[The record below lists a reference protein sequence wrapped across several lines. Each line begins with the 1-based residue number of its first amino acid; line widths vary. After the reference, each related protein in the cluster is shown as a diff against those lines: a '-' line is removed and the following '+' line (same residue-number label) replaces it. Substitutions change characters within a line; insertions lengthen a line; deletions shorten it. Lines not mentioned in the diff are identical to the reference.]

1 MSKPMKYLNAPD
13 VKRLVDEI
21 IDVLNLDYISPQ
33 LVYCYKSKGT
43 KSKNIIARIH
53 GLGKIWQKALN
64 IPPSYIIEVL
74 SEKYDNLK
82 PIEKEKVLIH
92 ELLHIP
98 KGFLGGF
105 RHHKGYI
112 TKRKIDEMHKFFKIK
127 RKNPS

>member
-1 MSKPMKYLNAPD
+1 MRYLNAPD
-13 VKRLVDEI
+13 VKKLVDEI
-21 IDVLNLDYISPQ
+21 IDVLDLNYISPQ
-33 LVYCYKSKGT
+33 LVYCFKSKGT

-74 SEKYDNLK
+74 SEKYDNLE
-82 PIEKEKVLIH
+82 PTEKEKVLIH

-112 TKRKIDEMHKFFKIK
+112 TRRKIDELHKCFKIR
-127 RKNPS
+127 RKKLS

>member
-1 MSKPMKYLNAPD
+1 MIYLNAHD
-13 VKRLVDEI
+13 VKKLVDEI
-21 IDVLNLDYISPQ
+21 IDVLDLDYISPH

-53 GLGKIWQKALN
+53 GLGKIWQKALK
-64 IPPSYIIEVL
+64 ISPSYIIEVL
-74 SEKYDNLK
+74 SEKYDNLE

-112 TKRKIDEMHKFFKIK
+112 TKKKIDDMHKCFKNK
-127 RKNPS
+127 RKHSS